1 MKGTRMTFKASGLVA
16 AFLLGAS
23 PVVCQAQDFSADV
36 VYFTANQS
44 HAASAGTASPPH
56 RSSKL
61 YVGPDNIRL
70 ETRGLTETILLVT
83 GQDRTTLAL
92 FPARKEY
99 QALAA
104 GPSEY
109 FRARDAEDA
118 CPDWQKASD
127 QKISCEK
134 VGHETVDGRKAV
146 KYQNKRASEDATGAV
161 WIDPSL
167 KFVIKWEGAH
177 VGAELRN
184 IKEAPQA
191 ADLFAVP
198 SDYDVLKPSKAKPKG
213 FGQRKP

>member
-1 MKGTRMTFKASGLVA
+1 MFKAVGLAA
-16 AFLLGAS
+16 AFLLVANPMVS
-23 PVVCQAQDFSADV
+23 HAQDFSADV
-36 VYFTANQS
+36 VYFATNKSQAT
-44 HAASAGTASPPH
+44 SAKTVKSPPH
-56 RSSKL
+56 RPSKL
-61 YVGPDNIRL
+61 YVGQDNIRL
-70 ETRGLTETILLVT
+70 ETRGLTETILLVS
-83 GQDRTTLAL
+83 GQERTTLAL

-109 FRARDAEDA
+109 FRAQNAEDA

-127 QKISCEK
+127 QKIDCEK

-146 KYQNKRASEDATGAV
+146 KYQNKRASEDATSAV

-213 FGQRKP
+213 FGQRKR

>member
-1 MKGTRMTFKASGLVA
+1 MTFKASGLVA

-23 PVVCQAQDFSADV
+23 PVVCQAQEFSADV
-36 VYFTANQS
+36 AYYTAGKP
-44 HAASAGTASPPH
+44 HPAPARTAGPPH

-61 YVGPDNIRL
+61 YVGQDNIRL
-70 ETRGLTETILLVT
+70 DTRGLTETILLVT
-83 GQDRTTLAL
+83 GQERATVAL
-92 FPARKEY
+92 FPAKKEY
-99 QALAA
+99 QALRA
-104 GPSEY
+104 GPSDY
-109 FRARDAEDA
+109 FRAQNAEDA
-118 CPDWQKASD
+118 CADWQKASD
-127 QKISCEK
+127 QKIDCEK

-146 KYQNKRASEDATGAV
+146 KYRNKQASPDATSAV

-167 KFVIKWEGAH
+167 KFVVKWEGAH